1 MVSHFEGAGL
11 GVDYAR
17 VVHNSSG
24 GENVDEMVDGM
35 CARMG
40 DVVGGLWERGGV
52 WVVLVTVVVCEC
64 GVCGGVR

>member
-1 MVSHFEGAGL
+1 MVSHFEEAGL

-40 DVVGGLWERGGV
+40 DVVGGGDGCGQGEGMGGV
-52 WVVLVTVVVCEC
+52 SE
-64 GVCGGVR
+64 GGRV